1 MSTALSIVPSFHI
14 HLSNI
19 QYFVNNICTLN
30 YTNALE
36 YILQILT
43 NYKRIFYIE
52 LDQYNVHVVDYSCQ
66 YNTKYNNHYN
76 PEASAYNALRFCKR
90 ISIMLAIFYCIKI
103 SQTTKKKK
111 NNFKKMYE
119 LFPNKEVLKYNHI
132 GLNNITNSICK
143 INTVDKLQRSAYAC
157 HWACLL

>member
-1 MSTALSIVPSFHI
+1 MYVKL
-14 HLSNI
+14 
-19 QYFVNNICTLN
+19 
-30 YTNALE
+30 
-36 YILQILT
+36 
-43 NYKRIFYIE
+43 YKRTWIHITNIDE
-52 LDQYNVHVVDYSCQ
+52 LQTDLLYRAQYNVHVVDYSCQ

-132 GLNNITNSICK
+132 GLNNITNGICK

-157 HWACLL
+157 HWTCLLWF